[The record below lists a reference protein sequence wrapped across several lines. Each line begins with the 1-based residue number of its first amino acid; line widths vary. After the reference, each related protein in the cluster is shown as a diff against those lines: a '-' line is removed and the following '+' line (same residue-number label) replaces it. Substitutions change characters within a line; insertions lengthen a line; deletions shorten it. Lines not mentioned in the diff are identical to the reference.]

1 MEPSLLADTLTIVL
15 AGGEG
20 RRLQPLTTH
29 RAKPAIPFGG
39 KYRVIDFPLSNC
51 LHSGLRRVLVLTQ
64 YKSHSLFKHLR
75 DGWGIF
81 NPELG
86 EYITTVPPQMR
97 RGNNWYEGTADSL
110 YQNLYLLQRSGAKR
124 VLVLAGDHVY
134 RMDYAPMINF
144 HEHSG
149 AALTVACLDVALDEA
164 HQFGIMA
171 LDQNKK
177 IVEFQE
183 KPKDPRPSLENPQ
196 VALASMGIYVFS
208 MEHLLHFL
216 ENDHDDEKSS
226 HDFGK
231 DIIPKMMQTLPVYG
245 YRFGGSEGRV
255 SQDKYWRDVGTV
267 DSFYQAN
274 MDLLKPVPPL
284 NLYQQNW
291 PIRTYNS
298 QCPPA
303 RTTPGALGSEGI
315 SINSISANG
324 VVISGGSVQESILF
338 HNVFIDEESFVE
350 SSLLMDGVRV
360 GKGARLRNCIIDK
373 DVYVP
378 DATEIGFDLK
388 KDAEKFA
395 VSEKGIVVIPKG
407 YRFQ

>member
-1 MEPSLLADTLTIVL
+1 METSILADTLTIIL

-97 RGNNWYEGTADSL
+97 RGSNWYEGTADSL

-134 RMDYAPMINF
+134 RMDYAPMIRF
-144 HEHSG
+144 HEESG
-149 AALTVACLDVALDEA
+149 AALTVACLDVPLDEA
-164 HQFGIMA
+164 NQFGIMS
-171 LDQNKK
+171 LNKDK
-177 IVEFQE
+177 QIVDFQE
-183 KPKDPRPSLENPQ
+183 KPKQPRPSLENPNI
-196 VALASMGIYVFS
+196 ALASMGIYVFT
-208 MEHLLHFL
+208 MEHLLNLL
-216 ENDHDDEKSS
+216 ENDHDDENSS

-231 DIIPKMMQTLPVYG
+231 DIIPKMMQSLPVYG
-245 YRFGGSEGRV
+245 YRFGGNEGRV

-303 RTTPGALGSEGI
+303 RTTPGSVGSEGI

-338 HNVFIDEESFVE
+338 HNVFIDEETFVE
-350 SSLLMDGVRV
+350 TSLLMDGVKV
-360 GKGARLRNCIIDK
+360 GKGSRLRNCIIDK
-373 DVYVP
+373 DVIVP
-378 DATEIGFDLK
+378 NGTEIGYDRE
-388 KDAEKFA
+388 KDAKQFY
-395 VSEKGIVVIPKG
+395 VSDKGIVVISKG
-407 YRFQ
+407 YQF

>member
-1 MEPSLLADTLTIVL
+1 MENLANTLTIVL

-20 RRLQPLTTH
+20 KRLQPLTTH
-29 RAKPAIPFGG
+29 RAKPAIPFAG
-39 KYRVIDFPLSNC
+39 KYRVIDFALSNC

-97 RGNNWYEGTADSL
+97 VGDNWYEGTADSL
-110 YQNLYLLQRSGAKR
+110 YQNLYLLKRSGAER

-134 RMDYAPMINF
+134 RMDYAPMIKF
-144 HEHSG
+144 HQDSN
-149 AALTVACLDVALDEA
+149 AALTVACLDVSLEEGK
-164 HQFGIMA
+164 QFGIMS
-171 LDQNKK
+171 LDGNQR
-177 IVEFQE
+177 IVDFQE
-183 KPKDPRPSLENPQ
+183 KPGSPTPSPDDPNR
-196 VALASMGIYVFS
+196 ALASMGIYIFS
-208 MEHLLHFL
+208 MDKLLQFL
-216 ENDHDDEKSS
+216 EHDHENPNSS

-231 DIIPKMMQTLPVYG
+231 DIIPSMLQSEPVYG
-245 YRFGGSEGRV
+245 YRFGGSSGRV

-284 NLYQQNW
+284 NLYQENW

-303 RTTPGALGSEGI
+303 RTTPGSIGSEGI

-338 HNVFIDEESFVE
+338 HNVFIDEDSFVE
-350 SSLLMDGVRV
+350 SSLLMDGVKV
-360 GKGARLRNCIIDK
+360 GKGSQLKNCIVDK
-373 DVYVP
+373 NVLVP
-378 DATEIGFDLK
+378 PETQIGYDAAEDAK
-388 KDAEKFA
+388 KFF
-395 VSEKGIVVIPKG
+395 VSDKGIVVVPKG
-407 YRFQ
+407 YVFA